1 MAQTFLMTKHFVFNL
16 FFRLQQHM
24 KCIVFVNRIVTAR
37 ALSYILQN
45 IKFLASWRCHFLV
58 GVNAGLKSMSRNAM
72 KSILEKFRSGEV
84 MLHIITRS

>member
-1 MAQTFLMTKHFVFNL
+1 
-16 FFRLQQHM
+16 M

-37 ALSYILQN
+37 ALSYVLQN
-45 IKFLASWRCHFLV
+45 LKFLASWRCHFLV